1 MSLAETFDL
10 EIEQMD
16 VKTMFLHGD
25 LEEETYMKQDEG
37 FVVKGKQELV

>member
-1 MSLAETFDL
+1 
-10 EIEQMD
+10 MD

-25 LEEETYMKQDEG
+25 LEEETYMKQAEG

>member
-1 MSLAETFDL
+1 MSLDTTFDM

-25 LEEETYMKQDEG
+25 LEEEILHETT
-37 FVVKGKQELV
+37 